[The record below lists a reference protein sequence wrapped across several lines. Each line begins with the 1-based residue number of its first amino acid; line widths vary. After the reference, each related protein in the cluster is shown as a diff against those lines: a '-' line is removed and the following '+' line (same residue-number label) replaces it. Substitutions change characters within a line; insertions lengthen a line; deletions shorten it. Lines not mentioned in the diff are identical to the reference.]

1 MEVTIGPAWDE
12 DIAMAVKN
20 ALEERSSSSER
31 RLGLDG
37 GFCTKIDHYNQT
49 KKFCDTPHCPLGG
62 IIFLNRRVARY
73 LKLHGVYTHKNRR

>member
-20 ALEERSSSSER
+20 ALEERSSSSVR

-37 GFCTKIDHYNQT
+37 GFYMAEVSLSISFALLTAVE
-49 KKFCDTPHCPLGG
+49 TPG
-62 IIFLNRRVARY
+62 
-73 LKLHGVYTHKNRR
+73 